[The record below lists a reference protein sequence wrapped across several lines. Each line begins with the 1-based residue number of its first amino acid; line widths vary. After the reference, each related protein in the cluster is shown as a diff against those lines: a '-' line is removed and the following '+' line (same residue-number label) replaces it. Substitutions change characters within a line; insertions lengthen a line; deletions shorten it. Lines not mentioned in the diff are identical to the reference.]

1 MKAAHGILLGGLL
14 GGALVTAGALLARAL
29 MTAQKPP
36 KQRTIARTKTAP
48 KSPPDVF
55 AGLAFK
61 GEPVFVD
68 NRMPTAA
75 QPEPS
80 SFDDMMAAGR
90 AALRTVGVVDP
101 TTDELIA
108 AMVARPPDPNPPGTY
123 RPGESETPEWLL
135 NPEN

>member
-36 KQRTIARTKTAP
+36 KQQTIARTKTVP
-48 KSPPDVF
+48 KALPQTPV
-55 AGLAFK
+55 
-61 GEPVFVD
+61 EPFF
-68 NRMPTAA
+68 PTAA
-75 QPEPS
+75 PPEPS

>member
-48 KSPPDVF
+48 KSPPPTFPV
-55 AGLAFK
+55 
-61 GEPVFVD
+61 EPFF
-68 NRMPTAA
+68 PTAA
-75 QPEPS
+75 PPEPS